1 VSADILVPLP
11 TTTAEPLTFHGRPLG
26 RIPVETYEAMID
38 SGLLAEGDR
47 LELIEG
53 ALVARMTKGRRH
65 LAGSVKCRDS
75 IAGALPAGWHARAET
90 PVRLPARDSMP
101 EPDVS
106 VARGGP
112 DDYLDLDPG
121 PPDVA
126 LVVEVSDATL
136 AADRALAATYL
147 GGGIP
152 TYWLLN
158 VRDRQLEVYAEPGA
172 APTIVP
178 ESGSVELIL
187 DGRPVAHIPLV
198 DMLPRP

>member
-1 VSADILVPLP
+1 
-11 TTTAEPLTFHGRPLG
+11 LTFHGRPLG
-26 RIPVETYEAMID
+26 RLPVETYEAMIT
-38 SGLLAEGDR
+38 SGLLGEEDR

-53 ALVARMTKGRRH
+53 ALVAKMTKGRRH
-65 LAGSVKCRDS
+65 SRGSMKCWQAILA
-75 IAGALPAGWHARAET
+75 ALPAGWHVEVET

-106 VARGGP
+106 VVRGEI
-112 DDYLDLDPG
+112 DDHADQDPG

-158 VRDRQLEVYAEPGA
+158 VRDRQLEIYSEPGA
-172 APTIVP
+172 APTVVP
-178 ESGSVELIL
+178 ESGSAELIL
-187 DGRPVAHIPLV
+187 DGRPVARIPLA